1 MIEIALSKTAEM
13 VNLFA
18 FFFDNSTSPWWNY
31 PGLELWKFVN
41 LGIFTLGMLYL
52 IQRPLSDAFR
62 LRRETIRRELAE
74 AKRERDEAL
83 SKLAAA
89 EERVRGLDAEVEA
102 LHQQSRLQGRTERER
117 IARETEK
124 EMAMLREQAQRE
136 IESAGKVARLELRRF
151 AAQQSVKHAE
161 EIVRREMR
169 ADDDARLIQLNV
181 EQLGG
186 SRK

>member
-1 MIEIALSKTAEM
+1 VISEATIV

-18 FFFDNSTSPWWNY
+18 FSEAHTSPWWDY

-41 LGIFTLGMLYL
+41 LGVFVLALLYF
-52 IQRPLSDAFR
+52 IKRPLSEAFR
-62 LRRETIRRELAE
+62 SRQETIRRELAE

-83 SKLAAA
+83 SKLAAM
-89 EERVRGLDAEVEA
+89 EERLRSLDSEVA
-102 LHQQSRLQGRTERER
+102 MLQEQARIQAQAERER

-136 IESAGKVARLELRRF
+136 IESAGKVARHELRRF
-151 AAQQSVKHAE
+151 AAQQSVRHAE

-169 ADDDARLIQLNV
+169 PDDDARLIQISV

-186 SRK
+186 SQN